1 MKFYNIA
8 GVTVGYGCKYPET
21 EKRSRPYLCKESGY
35 ADFTIKIN
43 HDDFEDSLTR
53 MPLMTPELLEYM
65 RIGSCFYSALLD
77 FGGFMLHS
85 SAVVLDGNAY
95 CFSAHSGTGKS
106 THTTQW
112 LEHFK
117 DRNPYI
123 INDDKPA
130 IKLEEDGFKVYGTP
144 FSGKHDISVN
154 TAAPLKG
161 IAFIERAEIN
171 SIRRLEPREVFSLL
185 LNQTVRPNDEA
196 KLDRLCELID
206 KLLTQVP
213 VYILRCNI
221 SHEAAQLAYDE
232 MSGNNENSR

>member
-1 MKFYNIA
+1 
-8 GVTVGYGCKYPET
+8 
-21 EKRSRPYLCKESGY
+21 
-35 ADFTIKIN
+35 
-43 HDDFEDSLTR
+43 
-53 MPLMTPELLEYM
+53 
-65 RIGSCFYSALLD
+65 
-77 FGGFMLHS
+77 MLHA

-106 THTTQW
+106 THTAQW

-117 DRNPYI
+117 DRNPFI

-154 TAAPLKG
+154 TAVPLKG
-161 IAFIERAEIN
+161 IAFIERSNTN

-185 LNQTVRPNDEA
+185 LNQTVRPKDEA
-196 KLDRLCELID
+196 KLDKLCELID

-213 VYILRCNI
+213 VYLLRCNI

-232 MSGNNENSR
+232 MSGNNENSQ

>member
-8 GVTVGYGCKYPET
+8 GVTVGYDCKYPET

-35 ADFTIKIN
+35 ADFVIKIDYDN
-43 HDDFEDSLTR
+43 FEESLAQ
-53 MPLMTPELLEYM
+53 MPLMTAELLEYM
-65 RIGSCFYSALLD
+65 RIGGHFYTALLD

-85 SAVVLDGNAY
+85 SAVVLDGRAY

-117 DRNPYI
+117 DKDPYI

-130 IKLEEDGFKVYGTP
+130 IKLESGGFKVYGTP
-144 FSGKHDISVN
+144 FSGKHDISKNIGV
-154 TAAPLKG
+154 PLQA
-161 IAFIERAEIN
+161 IAFIERAETN
-171 SIRRLEPREVFSLL
+171 SIRRLAPQEVFSRL

-196 KLDRLCELID
+196 KLDKLCELVD

-213 VYILRCNI
+213 VYLLSCNI

-232 MSGNNENSR
+232 MSGNNENS